1 MKKRLIILSCVFV
14 VAGCS
19 NQSAIKD
26 TDPHILIETDYG
38 NIEAVLY
45 ADKAPVTVTNF
56 LRYIEQDR
64 LGDAR
69 FYRAVRLNP
78 DNQPDNGVKI
88 EVLQGG
94 LYDDDHPGHL
104 PPIKH
109 ETTEQTGIKHLDG
122 TLSMARWGPGTAT
135 IDFSICIGDQPELD
149 YKGRRNSDGWGFAAF
164 GRVVNGMETV
174 HKIHRLPAKGQYLDP
189 HIPMRKV
196 TVIKK

>member
-1 MKKRLIILSCVFV
+1 MKKRLIIVLCLFAA
-14 VAGCS
+14 AGCS
-19 NQSAIKD
+19 NQLAVKD

-45 ADKAPVTVTNF
+45 VDKAPITANNF
-56 LRYIEQDR
+56 LRYINEDH
-64 LGDAR
+64 LTDAR
-69 FYRAVRLNP
+69 FYRVVRLNP
-78 DNQPDNGVKI
+78 DNQPDNEVKI

-94 LYDDDHPGHL
+94 LYDDDHPDHL
-104 PPIKH
+104 PAIKH
-109 ETTEQTGIKHLDG
+109 ETTAQTGIKHLDG

-164 GRVVNGMETV
+164 GQVVSGMEVV
-174 HKIHRLPAKGQYLDP
+174 HKIHRLPAKGQYLEK
-189 HIPMRKV
+189 HVPMRKV